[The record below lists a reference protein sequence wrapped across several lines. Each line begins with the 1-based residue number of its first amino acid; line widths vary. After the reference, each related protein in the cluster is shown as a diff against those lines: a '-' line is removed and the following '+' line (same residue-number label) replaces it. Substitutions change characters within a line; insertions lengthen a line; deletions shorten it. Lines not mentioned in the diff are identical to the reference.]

1 MTKTCQKIHRIVK
14 SVIDNLEKINEIVSI
29 KGLESPDMCT
39 AVATVLIS
47 TSLDIIH
54 VMQQTAENLRKEHP
68 DNNDISR
75 LYADLQVMM
84 LSIKSSERKLPLT
97 STNNPDRKCGIGNTV
112 QSLRNVDKW
121 LSSIDGSHDCNPTIC
136 LDIMKQLL
144 LNIPIRDCWT
154 IYRQIV
160 PVIDQVDS
168 RINSAYISIARNDV
182 QYKHPI
188 SKSRQKIKTSMRFH
202 EI

>member
-47 TSLDIIH
+47 TSLDITRA
-54 VMQQTAENLRKEHP
+54 MQYAANNLRKEHP

-75 LYADLQVMM
+75 LCADLQVMM
-84 LSIKSSERKLPLT
+84 LSIKSSECKLPLT
-97 STNNPDRKCGIGNTV
+97 STNNPNRKCGIGNTV
-112 QSLRNVDKW
+112 QSLRNVKKW
-121 LSSIDGSHDCNPTIC
+121 LSSIDGSHDCSSTMC
-136 LDIMKQLL
+136 LDILKQIL

-160 PVIDQVDS
+160 PVIDRVDS
-168 RINSAYISIARNDV
+168 RINSAYISIARNNV
-182 QYKHPI
+182 QYKHPVPAN
-188 SKSRQKIKTSMRFH
+188 RQKMKTSKRFQK
-202 EI
+202 I